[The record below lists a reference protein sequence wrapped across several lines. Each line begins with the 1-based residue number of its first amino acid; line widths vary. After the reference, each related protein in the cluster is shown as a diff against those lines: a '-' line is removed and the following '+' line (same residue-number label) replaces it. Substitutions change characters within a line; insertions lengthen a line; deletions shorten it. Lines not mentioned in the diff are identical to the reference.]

1 MKKIITC
8 FAMLL
13 AASLIAAP
21 KGFIE
26 KYDDALTKATKE
38 KKLVFALFTG
48 SDWCP
53 WCVYLEKEVTSQEEF
68 IKEASKK
75 FVLLFLDF
83 PQDKSKVSEDVAKQN
98 RELATKYAVRGF
110 PTVLI
115 LDDKGNQVGKTGYRR
130 GGAKPYIEHLNELAQ
145 EAKKNSRKQALKDKK
160 KAK

>member
-1 MKKIITC
+1 MKKFITC
-8 FAMLL
+8 FALIL
-13 AASLIAAP
+13 AVSLFAAP

-38 KKLVFALFTG
+38 KKLVFALFTD

-53 WCVYLEKEVTSQEEF
+53 WCVYLEKEVTSQEDF

-83 PQDKSKVSEDVAKQN
+83 PQDKSKVSEEVAKQN
-98 RELATKYAVRGF
+98 RELAAKYAVRGF

-145 EAKKNSRKQALKDKK
+145 EARKNARSEKSKTP

>member
-13 AASLIAAP
+13 AATLFAAP

-26 KYDDALTKATKE
+26 KFDDAMAQAKKE
-38 KKLVFALFTG
+38 NKLVFALFTG

-53 WCVYLEKEVTSQEEF
+53 WCVYLEKEVTSQKEF
-68 IKEASKK
+68 LTDASKK

-83 PQDKSKVSEDVAKQN
+83 PQDKSKVSEEIAKQN
-98 RELATKYAVRGF
+98 RELATKYGVRGF

-115 LDDKGNQVGKTGYRR
+115 LDENGKEVGKTGYRR
-130 GGAKPYIEHLNELAQ
+130 GGAKPYVEHLNELAQ
-145 EAKKNSRKQALKDKK
+145 EARKSARKEKKSK
-160 KAK
+160 